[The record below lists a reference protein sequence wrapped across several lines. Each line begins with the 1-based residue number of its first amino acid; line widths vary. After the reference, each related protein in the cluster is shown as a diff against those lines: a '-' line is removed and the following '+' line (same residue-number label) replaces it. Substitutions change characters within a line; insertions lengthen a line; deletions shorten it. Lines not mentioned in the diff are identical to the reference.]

1 MATKPTSICGLA
13 IWAAALRDAYGEL
26 WRQPAKALEYPDD
39 LLRRFIDQIIAMAA
53 DKTQPGLIVPA
64 VMLTN
69 SMERSLAD
77 MECPSAAAN
86 EEPSVVRCSR
96 SGVLTS

>member
-1 MATKPTSICGLA
+1 MPLSRRSWQRSRHRSAVSA

-26 WRQPAKALEYPDD
+26 WRQPAKALEHPDD

-53 DKTQPGLIVPA
+53 ETQPGLIVPA

-69 SMERSLAD
+69 FD
-77 MECPSAAAN
+77 
-86 EEPSVVRCSR
+86 
-96 SGVLTS
+96 GKITG